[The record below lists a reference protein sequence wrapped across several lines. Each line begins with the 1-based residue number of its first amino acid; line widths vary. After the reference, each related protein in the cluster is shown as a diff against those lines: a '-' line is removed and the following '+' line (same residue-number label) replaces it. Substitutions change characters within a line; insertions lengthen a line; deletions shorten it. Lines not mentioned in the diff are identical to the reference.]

1 VAVTIIK
8 ELAKQAEHHVTHDA
22 CFLEA
27 YMPDVT
33 PLVTTN
39 NGDFYTQNALLTLP
53 ESRSFLTH
61 PLTIP
66 VRWTPGTIAP
76 VQGPHISLHVQK
88 QQGVALVRESTRV
101 RAQPAALTV
110 NKN

>member
-1 VAVTIIK
+1 MVAVTIIK

-39 NGDFYTQNALLTLP
+39 NGGFYTQNALLN
-53 ESRSFLTH
+53 
-61 PLTIP
+61 
-66 VRWTPGTIAP
+66 AP
-76 VQGPHISLHVQK
+76 
-88 QQGVALVRESTRV
+88 
-101 RAQPAALTV
+101 
-110 NKN
+110 

>member
-1 VAVTIIK
+1 MAVMIIK

-39 NGDFYTQNALLTLP
+39 NGGFYTQNALLN
-53 ESRSFLTH
+53 
-61 PLTIP
+61 
-66 VRWTPGTIAP
+66 AP
-76 VQGPHISLHVQK
+76 
-88 QQGVALVRESTRV
+88 
-101 RAQPAALTV
+101 
-110 NKN
+110 